1 MSARVCYLKRG
12 WRGGSIASVQLVS
25 LTGEERLG
33 PEPSRTEG
41 GTQSTLPG
49 EIAPESAAKFVQET
63 LAGVRGPA
71 ELALLCLDAEGA
83 AASWVASPTHDRG
96 AIASL
101 VRMGQHGSSADGEG
115 SRLRASPL
123 EQIGQDPYGASIE
136 PLVAQD
142 GEAAGTGLLGRARR
156 DRTPQ
161 GPRSNERVGVLSMV
175 DAPARV
181 LIDELDRRG
190 VVVEGVASVWHA
202 MAQALDPTPQGEDG
216 LRAPVVAIV
225 TAEVDGRVLWA
236 WSRGRELL
244 AAGAIRAVAHANSEG
259 EAGVALGDA
268 EAARIINDWL
278 AWGAQ
283 LCVAP
288 ARVIAVL
295 PEGDDMGQSS
305 RGFAL
310 RLGSL
315 WQDATVDATVAPDPM
330 AMVLRRLV
338 ERIEGTPTTRT
349 IEEVKPTTRLVG
361 LSTRPGTGHRS
372 MVRWGAGAVLAAA
385 LVCVVL
391 GLRLRGAAE
400 KATGAA
406 AEWNNKWHD
415 PVQAEYP
422 AALVP
427 QPGKSA
433 RAILQEEVDRQR
445 KRMTPPPPI
454 EPAYPI
460 MQELAT
466 VSMVLSNANVAV
478 ETIDVDTRAQTVR
491 VVVQCPDIAY
501 AERLMLALGQ
511 IDGSWVTNW
520 TATNYVNTPAPPGG
534 TAPERPL
541 KATLSARWTEEAKTW
556 AEQVETGR
564 AAPAGGGGA

>member
-33 PEPSRTEG
+33 PEASRAEG
-41 GTQSTLPG
+41 AMQGAIPG
-49 EIAPESAAKFVQET
+49 EITPESAAKFIDEA
-63 LAGVRGPA
+63 LARVRGPA
-71 ELALLCLDAEGA
+71 ELALLCLDAEGS
-83 AASWVASPTHDRG
+83 AASWVASPTHERS

-101 VRMGQHGSSADGEG
+101 VRMGQHGAGSDGEG

-136 PLVAQD
+136 PLAAQNGD
-142 GEAAGTGLLGRARR
+142 APSTGLLSRTRR
-156 DRTPQ
+156 ERTPQ
-161 GPRSNERVGVLSMV
+161 APKTNERVGVLSMV

-202 MAQALDPTPQGEDG
+202 MAQALDPTPKGDE
-216 LRAPVVAIV
+216 LANAPVVAIV
-225 TAEVDGRVLWA
+225 VVETDGRVLWA
-236 WSRGRELL
+236 WSRARELL
-244 AAGAIRAVAHANSEG
+244 AAGAVRAVTHATSDG
-259 EAGVALGDA
+259 ESGVTIGDA

-288 ARVIAVL
+288 TRVIAVL
-295 PEGDDMGQSS
+295 PEGDDMGQES
-305 RGFAL
+305 RRFAM
-310 RLGSL
+310 RLGAS

-330 AMVLRRLV
+330 GLVLRRLA
-338 ERIEGTPTTRT
+338 ERIEGTPDTRT
-349 IEEVKPTTRLVG
+349 IDEVKPTTRLVG
-361 LSTRPGTGHRS
+361 LSTRPGTRHRS

-385 LVCVVL
+385 VVCVVL
-391 GLRLRGAAE
+391 GLRLRGAAQQ
-400 KATGAA
+400 ATEAA
-406 AEWNNKWHD
+406 AEWNTKWHD

-460 MQELAT
+460 MQELET

-478 ETIDVDTRAQTVR
+478 ESIDIDTRSQTVR
-491 VVVQCPDIAY
+491 LVVLCPDLDY
-501 AERLMLALGQ
+501 AERLVLALGQ
-511 IDGSWVTNW
+511 IDGSWATSW
-520 TATNYVNTPAPPGG
+520 TAASFVNTPTPAGG
-534 TAPERPL
+534 VPLERPL
-541 KATLSARWTEEAKTW
+541 KATLNARWTEEAKNW
-556 AEQVETGR
+556 AEQTEAGH